1 MGSTE
6 RAEEISFL
14 EEKGKGEKKKSWTRS
29 KDKQAAHSEG
39 AEQNTPRCIFFF
51 FFFLIPLKEWGM
63 ERRSLAGSRR
73 AALVHGAVLD
83 GEELLGELSTHLTEP
98 TLPRSRALHTP
109 SLSPPGF
116 GQC

>member
-51 FFFLIPLKEWGM
+51 FFFFNSLEGVGDGKEEPRWQQEGSPGA
-63 ERRSLAGSRR
+63 RSCAGRGGAAGR
-73 AALVHGAVLD
+73 A
-83 GEELLGELSTHLTEP
+83 E
-98 TLPRSRALHTP
+98 HTP
-109 SLSPPGF
+109 H
-116 GQC
+116 

>member
-1 MGSTE
+1 
-6 RAEEISFL
+6 
-14 EEKGKGEKKKSWTRS
+14 
-29 KDKQAAHSEG
+29 
-39 AEQNTPRCIFFF
+39 
-51 FFFLIPLKEWGM
+51 M

>member
-51 FFFLIPLKEWGM
+51 FFFFFNSLEGVGDGKE
-63 ERRSLAGSRR
+63 
-73 AALVHGAVLD
+73 
-83 GEELLGELSTHLTEP
+83 EP
-98 TLPRSRALHTP
+98 R
-109 SLSPPGF
+109 
-116 GQC
+116 

>member
-1 MGSTE
+1 
-6 RAEEISFL
+6 
-14 EEKGKGEKKKSWTRS
+14 
-29 KDKQAAHSEG
+29 
-39 AEQNTPRCIFFF
+39 
-51 FFFLIPLKEWGM
+51 M

-109 SLSPPGF
+109 SLSPPPGF